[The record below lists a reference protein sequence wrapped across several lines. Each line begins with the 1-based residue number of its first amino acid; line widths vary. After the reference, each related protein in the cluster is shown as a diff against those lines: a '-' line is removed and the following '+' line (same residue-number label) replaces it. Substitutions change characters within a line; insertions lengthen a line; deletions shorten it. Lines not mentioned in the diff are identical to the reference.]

1 MIELVS
7 NDTQPETVTKESSN
21 MMTTILPEEMTTK
34 LEERRNRPVD
44 DLKSTTDTS
53 ETSKSLER
61 MNDTTTNNPCIT
73 PIATICV
80 LG

>member
-21 MMTTILPEEMTTK
+21 VMTTTLPEEMTTK

-61 MNDTTTNNPCIT
+61 MNDTTTNNPCII